1 MVQTRFIIILLHNHF
16 GVFSPD
22 SYQGK
27 AVEEPG
33 QEKKPENPSG
43 CRQQGISGI
52 QDLMVLQNKQLPVK
66 KNLFHLVKKQTESPG
81 GYNPKS
87 IPPSTWG

>member
-33 QEKKPENPSG
+33 QEKSQKIPLAAGS
-43 CRQQGISGI
+43 
-52 QDLMVLQNKQLPVK
+52 K
-66 KNLFHLVKKQTESPG
+66 ESVG
-81 GYNPKS
+81 S
-87 IPPSTWG
+87 RT